1 MYRRHKAEELRK
13 HAQLTWNLVDKA
25 KGEGNMAL
33 ARELMQIAR
42 ETEMQAMSTWPV
54 SIRRAPL
61 PAAAPAAIPA

>member
-1 MYRRHKAEELRK
+1 MYRRHRAEELRI
-13 HAQLTWNLVDKA
+13 HADLTWNLADKA
-25 KGEGNMAL
+25 KGEGNHEL

-61 PAAAPAAIPA
+61 PAAAPIPIPA